1 MKSSKGKGLL
11 GLLAILLCIGL
22 FGYFGYD
29 TMDDIKLGLDL
40 EGGVSITYQAL
51 KDAPTS
57 EEMSDTVYKLQQ
69 RVQNYSTEAEVY
81 QEGAN
86 RINIDIPGENN
97 ADAILMELG
106 KPGSLL
112 FMDEAG
118 KVILTGD
125 QVASAKAGIMEK
137 NGLRENIVNLTFTPE
152 GREAFAKATEE
163 NL

>member
-81 QEGAN
+81 QEGSN
-86 RINIDIPGENN
+86 RINIDIPGRT
-97 ADAILMELG
+97 M
-106 KPGSLL
+106 PMPS
-112 FMDEAG
+112 
-118 KVILTGD
+118 
-125 QVASAKAGIMEK
+125 
-137 NGLRENIVNLTFTPE
+137 
-152 GREAFAKATEE
+152 
-163 NL
+163 